1 MTLSVLYKYSS
12 NLLVG
17 NKINLLRCFNYNVNL
32 CHNCGSRLF
41 NGYSKINNSAVFRNY
56 DRRRLLDLSKG
67 RRYTTKNDTKTALPK
82 EGASNANGA
91 VVVTK
96 VKLSKSNVKRL
107 LSLARPEKW
116 YLICKYSSI
125 LVTIYLNINSCDFLL
140 KQGLTVF

>member
-17 NKINLLRCFNYNVNL
+17 NKINLLRYFNSNINF

-41 NGYSKINNSAVFRNY
+41 NGYSKINNSVVFRNY

-67 RRYTTKNDTKTALPK
+67 RRYTTKNDTKTSLPK
-82 EGASNANGA
+82 EGAPNANGP
-91 VVVTK
+91 VVVK

-116 YLICKYSSI
+116 YLICKLS
-125 LVTIYLNINSCDFLL
+125 TI
-140 KQGLTVF
+140 